1 MGGLREAG
9 FEIFNKQSG
18 KEDGMYS
25 AVGGRKRFHRQ
36 CVVLAGCLLVA
47 FVAMA
52 PGGRAQ
58 SAASALQQTDIERA
72 HDATQALLALYD
84 PDKGLFETM
93 GWWNSAN
100 AITTLADQSRI
111 EPAAGFAPLFSTTFK
126 QAQLHSPGF
135 INKFY
140 DDEGWWAL
148 AWIDVYE
155 RQGDEAYLRM
165 AQSIFGDMTGGWDDV
180 CGGGIW
186 WNKDR
191 NYKNAIANE
200 LFLSVAAKL
209 ALHSTGNKR
218 QEYLKWADREWAWF
232 SASGMIND
240 RGLINDGLDDK
251 CRNNKTAT
259 WSYNQGVIL
268 AGLADLSVV
277 KPDKALLEP
286 ANRIAIAA
294 IEHLTDSAGILHDPC
309 EPGCR
314 RNGDGVQFKG
324 IFVRDLL
331 ELYRRSPDVRYA
343 AFLRTNGD
351 AVWNLARSKGDHF
364 SASWSGPPGDD
375 LGGALGSALDALVS
389 AASLDRP

>member
-1 MGGLREAG
+1 
-9 FEIFNKQSG
+9 
-18 KEDGMYS
+18 MYPT
-25 AVGGRKRFHRQ
+25 GCGRKRFHRQ
-36 CVVLAGCLLVA
+36 CVVLAGCFLVLL
-47 FVAMA
+47 AMIT
-52 PGGRAQ
+52 PLGSAQ
-58 SAASALQQTDIERA
+58 STASTPQRTDIERT
-72 HDATQALLALYD
+72 HDATQALLALYN
-84 PDKGLFETM
+84 PNKGLFETM

-100 AITTLADQSRI
+100 AITTLADESRI
-111 EPAAGFAPLFSTTFK
+111 DPAIDAAPVFSNTFK
-126 QAQLHSPGF
+126 QAQVHSAGF

-165 AQSIFGDMTGGWDDV
+165 AQSIFSDMTGGWDNV

-191 NYKNAIANE
+191 HYKNAIANE

-209 ALHSTGNKR
+209 AQHSTGSKQ
-218 QEYLKWADREWAWF
+218 QEYLKWANREWTWF

-251 CRNNKTAT
+251 CRNNKAAT

-268 AGLADLSVV
+268 AGLADLSAA
-277 KPDKALLEP
+277 KPDKNLLDP
-286 ANRIAIAA
+286 ANRIALAA

-309 EPGCR
+309 EPGCKR
-314 RNGDGVQFKG
+314 SGDGVQFKG

-331 ELYRRSPDVRYA
+331 ELYRRSPDPRYA
-343 AFLRTNGD
+343 VFLRTNAD
-351 AVWNLARSKGDHF
+351 AVWNHARSMDNHF
-364 SASWSGPPGDD
+364 GASWSGPPGGDYGRD
-375 LGGALGSALDALVS
+375 FGGALGSALDALVS
-389 AASLDRP
+389 GASLDRP